1 MVELIYSKILVENR
15 IVHLVSPLF
24 VATNSIHFLY
34 CCICF
39 FSLQQLLFLQQIKH
53 IFHNFF
59 LLIFIITH
67 FFLLLLLSISKDQ
80 ISLLT
85 FYFSPYVTGMLF
97 QLVLN
102 YLQVAG
108 SWNTTFFLSHSS
120 YKYTLIFKLDLFF
133 ACNFVTVFFFS
144 TMCLLFYGL
153 IWIFIYVH
161 VSIIT

>member
-1 MVELIYSKILVENR
+1 MVELVYNKILVENK

-24 VATNSIHFLY
+24 VAKNSTHFFY

-39 FSLQQLLFLQQIKH
+39 FSLQQLLFLQQIKL
-53 IFHNFF
+53 IFHNYF
-59 LLIFIITH
+59 LSIFIITH
-67 FFLLLLLSISKDQ
+67 IFLLLLLCISKVQ

-85 FYFSPYVTGMLF
+85 LYFSTYITGMLF

-120 YKYTLIFKLDLFF
+120 YRYTFIFKLDLFF

-144 TMCLLFYGL
+144 IMCLFFYEL

-161 VSIIT
+161 VFFIT